1 MHGHLNAGLEIKI
14 ADNGVGIAADDLE
27 RVKQT
32 YGQAGYDAA
41 VWVEESTGLGLP
53 LINMLIEL
61 HGGTMKLTSAKGKGT
76 QIILRFPKTRVV
88 DPTVIV
94 D

>member
-41 VWVEESTGLGLP
+41 VWV
-53 LINMLIEL
+53 
-61 HGGTMKLTSAKGKGT
+61 
-76 QIILRFPKTRVV
+76 
-88 DPTVIV
+88 
-94 D
+94 

>member
-1 MHGHLNAGLEIKI
+1 MQPYGHAGH
-14 ADNGVGIAADDLE
+14 
-27 RVKQT
+27 
-32 YGQAGYDAA
+32 DAA
-41 VWVEESTGLGLP
+41 VRIEESTGLGLP

-61 HGGTMKLTSAKGKGT
+61 HGDTMKLTSAKGKGI

-88 DPTVIV
+88 APTVIV